1 MLRASLPD
9 NLQQQILLHLNPCV
23 NRRRPPP
30 GQVKIFVYFS
40 AGTGI
45 IIGAHNS
52 YERGSVHKM
61 TGTEFAILDFIQNH
75 MRTAFG
81 DFIMPYISLLGNAGL
96 IWIALTALL
105 LLIPKCRRVGIT
117 MAVALVF
124 DVVVCNGIIKPL
136 VARIRPCDVNTA
148 VQLLIARPTDYSFP
162 SGHSAASFTAVS
174 ALYFR
179 KNKLWIPGLVLAL
192 LIAFSRLYLYV
203 HWPSDVLCGIILGIF
218 LGWLG
223 VLAADSQKAGYSKS
237 TTRSTTPAPKKP
249 RKSREQRPAA
259 KHCGRTLFISVTVCM
274 KAEYHANG
282 SIPYFTCKG

>member
-1 MLRASLPD
+1 
-9 NLQQQILLHLNPCV
+9 
-23 NRRRPPP
+23 
-30 GQVKIFVYFS
+30 
-40 AGTGI
+40 
-45 IIGAHNS
+45 
-52 YERGSVHKM
+52 M

-117 MAVALVF
+117 MAVALMF

-223 VLAADSQKAGYSKS
+223 VLAADRIFKKYDAKHDPGSQKA
-237 TTRSTTPAPKKP
+237 A
-249 RKSREQRPAA
+249 
-259 KHCGRTLFISVTVCM
+259 
-274 KAEYHANG
+274 
-282 SIPYFTCKG
+282 